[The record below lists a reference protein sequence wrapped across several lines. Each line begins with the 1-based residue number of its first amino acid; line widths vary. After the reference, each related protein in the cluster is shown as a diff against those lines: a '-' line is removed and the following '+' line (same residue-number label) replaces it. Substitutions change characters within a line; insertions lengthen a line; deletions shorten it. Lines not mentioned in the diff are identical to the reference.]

1 MDTVSSRISNVGKE
15 AQRQF
20 ALDVKIPL
28 LGVPVLLHGVS
39 RGRKV
44 VLSQDVLRDVR
55 LRVAAGYGD
64 QVVSAK
70 ACVEVPLVERS
81 RSQAA

>member
-1 MDTVSSRISNVGKE
+1 MDAVRTRISNVSKE

-20 ALDVKIPL
+20 ALDVKVPL
-28 LGVPVLLHGVS
+28 LVVSVFLHGVS
-39 RGRKV
+39 RRREV
-44 VLSQDVLRDVR
+44 VLRQDVLRNIR
-55 LRVAAGYGD
+55 LRVAARYGD

-81 RSQAA
+81 QLPGR